1 MLVIGNGESRKHI
14 SFDNISGVKI
24 GCNAIARD
32 ISVDHLVCVDR
43 RMVSEALNNGY
54 KKPIYTREDWI
65 KQFKYSINVKCVPQ
79 LPYEGN
85 LRMDHPFQWGSGP
98 YAVLLATKFTKHIN
112 LIGFDLYSETPHVNN
127 VYKDTEHYDKSNKH
141 AVDPR
146 YWIYQIAKIFELFP
160 KKKFRIYQKTN
171 WIQPDSWKKKNVS
184 VDNIDNI

>member
-1 MLVIGNGESRKHI
+1 MLVIGNGESRKELNFNT
-14 SFDNISGVKI
+14 FDDVKI

-32 ISVDHLVCVDR
+32 VNVDHLVCVDR
-43 RMVSEALNNGY
+43 RMVTEALENNF
-54 KKPIYTREDWI
+54 KNTIYTRHDWLG
-65 KQFKYSINVKCVPQ
+65 QFKKFKNVKPVPK

-98 YAVLLATKFTKHIN
+98 YAVLLATKFTKNIN

-127 VYKDTEHYDKSNKH
+127 IYKDTEHYDKSNKH

-160 KKKFRIYQKTN
+160 KKKFKIYQKTN
-171 WIQPDSWKKKNVS
+171 WTQPDSWKKKNVS